1 MEGKEKRSLPLNLPL
16 PRKEDVVGSPRLQEP
31 SSSHRYSV
39 ASTGIGDPSSP
50 YLRSPALTH
59 ISSAL
64 PSPKAAALGT
74 TVLPPPFTSPRQL
87 PQKDVLRHGV
97 LISPGEEAPRGTIM
111 TPAIIRAKAQGKSL
125 PPIKEDHISMLDEF
139 VSPHTASLIDEIPK
153 ENMLRMAGPSMFP
166 YVNVKQYQL
175 DHPIPPSM
183 LKKYPN
189 YGKFPLLLNQ
199 IHRPTLEPNVK
210 DVKDFE
216 HLREEEKERKDRG
229 LSMREAYMYVPNF
242 GRVQVLLTDFSD
254 GTSYPLVTLPKMTP
268 YDILGVLD
276 QQQKARERSWVNGFL
291 KCLHKVSCGLF

>member
-166 YVNVKQYQL
+166 YDARFTEDVKQYQL

-216 HLREEEKERKDRG
+216 HLRGHNEAMLENKWEEEKERKDRG

-254 GTSYPLVTLPKMTP
+254 ET
-268 YDILGVLD
+268 
-276 QQQKARERSWVNGFL
+276 ARASPSPRGSAMQE
-291 KCLHKVSCGLF
+291 CT